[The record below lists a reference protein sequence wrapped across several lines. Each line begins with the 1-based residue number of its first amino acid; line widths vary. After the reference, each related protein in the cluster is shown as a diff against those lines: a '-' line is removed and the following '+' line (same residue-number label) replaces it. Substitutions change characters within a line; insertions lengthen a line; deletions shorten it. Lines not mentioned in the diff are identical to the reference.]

1 MESFCETVTM
11 YCMNSTFYIL
21 GSFVNSPRMFK
32 HEINASIFGTELVGQ
47 RNISSNKLR
56 VE

>member
-1 MESFCETVTM
+1 MESFCETVTI
-11 YCMNSTFYIL
+11 YCMNGTFYML